1 MIYNNKPCGLL
12 PYYNISSS
20 SFHHEGLINF
30 KDMNNNSIV
39 AVLVLVVIVLVGWF
53 SFKQGYFTG
62 NKDNEQ
68 DIEINLPGT
77 STTP

>member
-1 MIYNNKPCGLL
+1 
-12 PYYNISSS
+12 
-20 SFHHEGLINF
+20 
-30 KDMNNNSIV
+30 MNNNSIV